1 MENSRLRQLALSDL
15 SILNFGLMRVCR
27 REDAP
32 PRIDKYTIRYGFLLV
47 PLISGAN
54 RCFKFQKPC
63 QLFVGAHDQP
73 LSVACA
79 SPMQIYSA
87 LKIGFQLAIE
97 PFAVRSYSVRV
108 VRSLSVVPQ

>member
-1 MENSRLRQLALSDL
+1 MSHESRCESQILIPQTPSAFHRHARLREPLQDQ
-15 SILNFGLMRVCR
+15 INRELMYRS
-27 REDAP
+27 
-32 PRIDKYTIRYGFLLV
+32 LQ
-47 PLISGAN
+47 
-54 RCFKFQKPC
+54 FQEC
-63 QLFVGAHDQP
+63 SQLFVGAHDQP

-97 PFAVRSYSVRV
+97 PFAVQSYSVRV